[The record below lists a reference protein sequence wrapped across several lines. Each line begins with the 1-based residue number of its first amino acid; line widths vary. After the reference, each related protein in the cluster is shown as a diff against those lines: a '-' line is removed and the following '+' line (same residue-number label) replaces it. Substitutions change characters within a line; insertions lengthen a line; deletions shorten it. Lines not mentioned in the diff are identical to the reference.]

1 MEILQSNKGGSKLC
15 YEGFIYTRHAL
26 RKTKQWWKCT
36 LKSSRECRGSLSTDL
51 QYDNPSPG
59 QPHNH
64 APDEASINC
73 TNLRNNMKKKARSSH
88 NAPNQS
94 PYPIVQMQSN
104 PWSMSRTTVRDLS
117 DATDLN
123 FQLPNQCIHI
133 VTFCL
138 PTYHTW
144 IWVYTYC
151 DFLSY
156 LHTCLWLCPRSFVT
170 FCPVTFC
177 QFTMYNTINGLFKY

>member
-133 VTFCL
+133 VTFCPTYIPYMNLGVYILWLFVL
-138 PTYHTW
+138 PTYM
-144 IWVYTYC
+144 
-151 DFLSY
+151 
-156 LHTCLWLCPRSFVT
+156 FVT
-170 FCPVTFC
+170 
-177 QFTMYNTINGLFKY
+177 LS